1 MSECGIYAIN
11 KILGQQQEQGME
23 YTLGIDLGTTGVRV
37 LLVSGEG
44 DIIATGNGEYP
55 LLTPEPYW
63 TEQDPEQWWQATVP
77 AIEMCLERAAQ
88 AAGSDVRVAAIGLS
102 GQMHGSVFLGSKGD
116 ALRPAI
122 LWNDQR
128 TSGQCEQITRIVG
141 EQRLIQLTSNR
152 ALAGFTAP
160 KILWLKQNEAETYTR
175 ICKILLPK
183 DYIRYRL
190 TGALAT
196 EVSDASGTL
205 LFNVRERKWSVEM
218 LQALEIPPDWMPE
231 CFESTVVS
239 GHISKEAAGTTG
251 LLAGTP
257 VVGGGGDQAAGAVGN
272 GIVSTGDASC
282 VIGTSGVIFWH
293 CDTPVYDPQAR
304 LHSFCHA
311 VPGKW
316 HLMGVTMAAGGSLRW
331 FRDSLCQDIKAKAE
345 ATGVDPYTIITG
357 MAQEVAA
364 GAEGL
369 LFLPYLAGERTPYAD
384 SRARGAFIGLSLR
397 HTRAHMARAVMEGIT
412 MSLKDCMQLG
422 RQCGASA
429 SHIRFSGGGARS
441 PFWQQMAA
449 DIFGAAVA
457 RTRSDEGPAYG
468 AAILAGVG
476 VGLHKSVEEGCAAF
490 IRVKD
495 ELQPDIWTQDR
506 YRNLY
511 GLYHAL
517 YPALQGFYQQDA
529 SFIEG
534 DS

>member
-1 MSECGIYAIN
+1 
-11 KILGQQQEQGME
+11 ME
-23 YTLGIDLGTTGVRV
+23 YTLGIDLGTTGVKV
-37 LLVSGEG
+37 LLVSDRG
-44 DIIATGNGEYP
+44 DILATGNGEYP
-55 LLTPEPYW
+55 LLTPKPYW
-63 TEQDPEQWWQATVP
+63 TEQDPEQWWQATVS
-77 AIEMCLERAAQ
+77 AVRTCLEK
-88 AAGSDVRVAAIGLS
+88 AGQSAGGRVRVTAIGLS
-102 GQMHGSVFLGSKGD
+102 GQMHGSVFLDSKGD
-116 ALRPAI
+116 VLRPAI

-128 TSGQCEQITRIVG
+128 TGVQCEQITAAVG

-160 KILWLKQNEAETYTR
+160 KIIWLRQNEPDAYAR
-175 ICKILLPK
+175 VSKILLPK
-183 DYIRYRL
+183 DYLRYRL

-205 LFNVRERKWSVEM
+205 LFNVRERKWSGEM
-218 LQALEIPPDWMPE
+218 LQALEIPPGWMPE

-239 GHISKEAAGTTG
+239 GHVNRDAADITG
-251 LLAGTP
+251 LEAGTP

-282 VIGTSGVIFWH
+282 VLGTSGVIFWH
-293 CDTPVYDPQAR
+293 CDTPVYDHHAR

-316 HLMGVTMAAGGSLRW
+316 HLMGVTLAAGGSLRW
-331 FRDSLCQDIKAKAE
+331 FRDSLCQDVKAQAE
-345 ATGVDPYTIITG
+345 AAAVDPYTIITG
-357 MAQEVAA
+357 MAQGVAA

-384 SRARGAFIGLSLR
+384 SHARGAFIGLSLR
-397 HTRAHMARAVMEGIT
+397 HTRAHMARSVMEGIT
-412 MSLKDCMQLG
+412 MSLKDCLELG
-422 RQCGASA
+422 KQCGASA
-429 SHIRFSGGGARS
+429 SRIYFSGGGARS
-441 PFWQQMAA
+441 SFWQQMAA

-476 VGLHKSVEEGCAAF
+476 LGLHKSVEEACAAF

-495 ELQPDIWTQDR
+495 EVQPDISMEDR

-511 GLYHAL
+511 SLYHSL
-517 YPALQGFYQQDA
+517 YPALQGFYEQDA
-529 SFIEG
+529 SFIK
-534 DS
+534 SYS